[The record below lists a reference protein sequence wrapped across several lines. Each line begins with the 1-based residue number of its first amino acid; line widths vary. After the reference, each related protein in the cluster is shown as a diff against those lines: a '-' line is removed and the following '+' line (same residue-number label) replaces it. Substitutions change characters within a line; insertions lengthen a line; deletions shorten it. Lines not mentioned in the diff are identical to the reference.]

1 MAKKNNINNSALSKL
16 CSYICLAANN
26 INLINDTLQA
36 QDKVFSSKHVTDLI
50 NSMSEQDR
58 KYVDDIVANLNK
70 LSSKTT
76 TVIPDS
82 SNAEPNTLYLYSADP
97 NPTSYNQYMVL
108 SDKTI
113 LDLGTT
119 NISLDGY
126 LKEVDADNK
135 YLKQVDSHS
144 HDNKLIL
151 DTISQAK
158 IDEWDKGGDGLIPVT
173 KAQHNEL
180 VTNGSTTI
188 NGKVVTYDSEAFYV
202 ITDDENSTVDMS
214 QYLTAADKVNM
225 GIYAGDLNN
234 VVVDKID
241 NVYVFGVSP
250 SECTN
255 LPIND
260 YGMLE
265 VMYIT
270 SNNFCI
276 QRFTSITNEIYTRN
290 KVSGNWN
297 AWRKLCSTSV
307 ADTDVVSKSISNDE
321 VSSGNIQYK
330 VINGICHLSLLNLR
344 FSKTAIVLKMLPDDT
359 VPRCAINECWGVITD
374 VSGSTNNAL
383 IRVSQEGCLGHYI
396 LNDIT
401 KAYSGY
407 FSYPVK
413 EN

>member
-16 CSYICLAANN
+16 CSYIALASQQGQ
-26 INLINDTLQA
+26 LINDTLQA

-50 NSMSEQDR
+50 NSMSEQDK

-76 TVIPDS
+76 NVIPDS

-119 NISLDGY
+119 NISLKGY
-126 LKEVDADNK
+126 LKETDADGK
-135 YLKQVDSHS
+135 YLKQVDAHTHS
-144 HDNKLIL
+144 NKLIL
-151 DTISQAK
+151 DTISQDK

-173 KAQHNEL
+173 KAQHEEL

-188 NGKVVTYDSEAFYV
+188 NGKVVTYDPDAFYV
-202 ITDDENSTVDMS
+202 ITDDENSVVDMS
-214 QYLTAADKVNM
+214 KYLTTADKVNM

-241 NVYVFGVSP
+241 NVYIFSVSP

-297 AWRKLCSTSV
+297 AWRKLFSTTV
-307 ADTDVVSKSISNDE
+307 ADTDVVVKSISNDE
-321 VSSGNIQYK
+321 ISSGTIQYK

-344 FSKTAIVLKMLPDDT
+344 FTKTAVVLKMLPDDT

-401 KAYSGY
+401 KVYSGY

-413 EN
+413 ES

>member
-1 MAKKNNINNSALSKL
+1 MSKKNNLTDAGLKRL
-16 CSYICLAANN
+16 CSFLVLAASQGQ
-26 INLINDTLQA
+26 LINDTLQA

-50 NSMSEQDR
+50 NSMSEQDK

-76 TVIPDS
+76 SVIPDS

-119 NISLDGY
+119 NISLEGY
-126 LKEVDADNK
+126 LKEVDADGK

-151 DTISQAK
+151 DTISQDK

-188 NGKVVTYDSEAFYV
+188 NGEVVTYDADAFYV

-214 QYLTAADKVNM
+214 NYLTRADKVNM
-225 GIYAGDLNN
+225 GEIDKNVSLNN
-234 VVVDKID
+234 LPASINKASVYYAPSYILDMPAVNDGMVIHMNIISEQHAIQQYNSLTTND
-241 NVYVFGVSP
+241 VYVRVKIGGTWGAWERLCKTKVKDVAETIIP
-250 SECTN
+250 SEESSITGTVVYKVEKGICYVSLWGVNGTTTGLDYVFCTSM
-255 LPIND
+255 PKC
-260 YGMLE
+260 G
-265 VMYIT
+265 IT
-270 SNNFCI
+270 SGTTCTAAGGNGSNVAFSFI
-276 QRFTSITNEIYTRN
+276 LTN
-290 KVSGNWN
+290 
-297 AWRKLCSTSV
+297 
-307 ADTDVVSKSISNDE
+307 DTHLKI
-321 VSSGNIQYK
+321 NI
-330 VINGICHLSLLNLR
+330 
-344 FSKTAIVLKMLPDDT
+344 FKTNVT
-359 VPRCAINECWGVITD
+359 FY
-374 VSGSTNNAL
+374 GS
-383 IRVSQEGCLGHYI
+383 
-396 LNDIT
+396 
-401 KAYSGY
+401 
-407 FSYPVK
+407 FSYPVA

>member
-16 CSYICLAANN
+16 CSYIALASQQGQ
-26 INLINDTLQA
+26 LINDTLQA

-50 NSMSEQDR
+50 NSMSEQDK

-76 TVIPDS
+76 SVIPNS
-82 SNAEPNTLYLYSADP
+82 SNVEPNTLYLYSSDP

-126 LKEVDADNK
+126 LKETDADSK

-144 HDNKLIL
+144 HNNKLIL

-188 NGKVVTYDSEAFYV
+188 NGKVVTYDADAFYV
-202 ITDDENSTVDMS
+202 ITDDKNSVVDMS
-214 QYLTAADKVNM
+214 QYLTTADKVNM

-241 NVYVFGVSP
+241 NVYVFSVSP

-297 AWRKLCSTSV
+297 PWKRLCTTKV
-307 ADTDVVSKSISNDE
+307 ADVPTTVVTTTNTN
-321 VSSGNIQYK
+321 VNTSSGYIRYRVK
-330 VINGICHLSLLNLR
+330 NGICYVSLHNVVSIATGKQIISDSLPTPEDVFLYGNSLTGGGDG
-344 FSKTAIVLKMLPDDT
+344 KNKGYMYVDNGKGKLYIDVNTA
-359 VPRCAINECWGVITD
+359 N
-374 VSGSTNNAL
+374 VSLYG
-383 IRVSQEGCLGHYI
+383 G
-396 LNDIT
+396 
-401 KAYSGY
+401 

>member
-1 MAKKNNINNSALSKL
+1 MSKKNNLTDSGLKKL
-16 CSYICLAANN
+16 CSFLVLAASQGQ
-26 INLINDTLQA
+26 LINDTLQA

-50 NSMSEQDR
+50 NSMSEQDK

-82 SNAEPNTLYLYSADP
+82 SNAEPNTLYLYSSDP

-113 LDLGTT
+113 LDLGDT
-119 NISLDGY
+119 NISLEGY
-126 LKEVDADNK
+126 LKETDADSK
-135 YLKQVDSHS
+135 YLKQVDAHSHS
-144 HDNKLIL
+144 NKLIL
-151 DTISQAK
+151 DTITQAK
-158 IDEWDKGGDGLIPVT
+158 VDEWDKGGDGLIPVT

-188 NGKVVTYDSEAFYV
+188 NGEIVTYDADAFYV
-202 ITDDENSTVDMS
+202 ITDDENSVVDMS
-214 QYLTAADKVNM
+214 KYLTTDDKVNM

-307 ADTDVVSKSISNDE
+307 ADTDVVSKSISNAE

-344 FSKTAIVLKMLPDDT
+344 FSNSAVVLKMLPDDT

-401 KAYSGY
+401 KVYSGY

>member
-16 CSYICLAANN
+16 CSYIALASQQGQ
-26 INLINDTLQA
+26 LINDTLQA

-50 NSMSEQDR
+50 NSMSEQDK

-76 TVIPDS
+76 NVIPDS

-113 LDLGTT
+113 LDLGDT
-119 NISLDGY
+119 NISLEGY
-126 LKEVDADNK
+126 LKETDADSK
-135 YLKQVDSHS
+135 YLKQVDSHTHS
-144 HDNKLIL
+144 NKLIL
-151 DTISQAK
+151 DSISQAK

-188 NGKVVTYDSEAFYV
+188 NGEVVTYDSEAFYV

-214 QYLTAADKVNM
+214 KYLTTADKVNM

-297 AWRKLCSTSV
+297 AWQKVCTTKVADVPSTPIVSE
-307 ADTDVVSKSISNDE
+307 DTDVTMNSDCI
-321 VSSGNIQYK
+321 YT
-330 VINGICHLSLLNLR
+330 VINGICYVTLWGFQSTATGQHVICRSLPKPKVTIQSMCCYGSNGNTGACIFIHGNENNGKLY
-344 FSKTAIVLKMLPDDT
+344 AE
-359 VPRCAINECWGVITD
+359 INTTGQQLY
-374 VSGSTNNAL
+374 GA
-383 IRVSQEGCLGHYI
+383 
-396 LNDIT
+396 
-401 KAYSGY
+401 
-407 FSYPVK
+407 FSYPVA
-413 EN
+413 ES

>member
-1 MAKKNNINNSALSKL
+1 MAKKNNINNSALSRL
-16 CSYICLAANN
+16 CSYIAIASQQGQ
-26 INLINDTLQA
+26 LINDTLQA

-50 NSMSEQDR
+50 NSMSEQDK

-76 TVIPDS
+76 SVIPDS
-82 SNAEPNTLYLYSADP
+82 SNVEPNTLYLYSADP

-113 LDLGTT
+113 LDLGDT
-119 NISLDGY
+119 NISLKGY
-126 LKEVDADNK
+126 LKETDADSK
-135 YLKQVDSHS
+135 YLKQVDSHT

-151 DTISQAK
+151 DSISQAK

-173 KAQHNEL
+173 KAQHEEL

-188 NGKVVTYDSEAFYV
+188 NGKVVAYDADAFYV
-202 ITDDENSTVDMS
+202 ITDDENSVVDMS
-214 QYLTAADKVNM
+214 KYLTTAEKANM
-225 GIYAGDLNN
+225 GIYAGALDN

-307 ADTDVVSKSISNDE
+307 ADTDVVSKSISNAE

-330 VINGICHLSLLNLR
+330 VINGIRHLSLLNLR
-344 FSKTAIVLKMLPDDT
+344 FSNSAVVLKMLPDDT
-359 VPRCAINECWGVITD
+359 VPRCAINECWGVISD

-401 KAYSGY
+401 KVYSGY

>member
-1 MAKKNNINNSALSKL
+1 MSKKNNLTDSGLKRL
-16 CSYICLAANN
+16 CSFLVLASQQGE
-26 INLINDTLQA
+26 LINDTLQA

-50 NSMSEQDR
+50 NSMSEQDK

-82 SNAEPNTLYLYSADP
+82 SNAEPNTLYLYSSDP

-113 LDLGTT
+113 LDLGDT
-119 NISLDGY
+119 NISLEGY
-126 LKEVDADNK
+126 LKETDADSK
-135 YLKQVDSHS
+135 YLKQVDAHSHS
-144 HDNKLIL
+144 NKLIL
-151 DTISQAK
+151 DTITQAK
-158 IDEWDKGGDGLIPVT
+158 VDEWDKGGDGLIPVT

-188 NGKVVTYDSEAFYV
+188 NGEIVTYDADAFYV
-202 ITDDENSTVDMS
+202 ITDDENSVVDMS
-214 QYLTAADKVNM
+214 KYLTTADKVNM

-307 ADTDVVSKSISNDE
+307 ADTDVVSKSISNAE
-321 VSSGNIQYK
+321 VSSGNIRR
-330 VINGICHLSLLNLR
+330 R
-344 FSKTAIVLKMLPDDT
+344 FK
-359 VPRCAINECWGVITD
+359 
-374 VSGSTNNAL
+374 
-383 IRVSQEGCLGHYI
+383 
-396 LNDIT
+396 
-401 KAYSGY
+401 
-407 FSYPVK
+407 
-413 EN
+413 